1 LRVGLRD
8 GNRSDSVETPLAI
21 EECLALGLRGVRGI
35 VAESKA
41 YSRRTLGLCLERG
54 VGLVTLV
61 PRTCAV
67 RQELEGWGCQQLAL
81 PLLVEKPER
90 TKDEEPRRW
99 HGQSVLRQVEVEY
112 REGRVAQEQ
121 LRFVVVHSSQLA
133 QQQTQT
139 DALAQ
144 AQEAGIV
151 ADHVRQVQ
159 ARWFACEVDAAAA
172 IAEYETGAR
181 AGEAAGPRPGGIIPA
196 IIV

>member
-1 LRVGLRD
+1 
-8 GNRSDSVETPLAI
+8 
-21 EECLALGLRGVRGI
+21 
-35 VAESKA
+35 
-41 YSRRTLGLCLERG
+41 
-54 VGLVTLV
+54 
-61 PRTCAV
+61 
-67 RQELEGWGCQQLAL
+67 
-81 PLLVEKPER
+81 
-90 TKDEEPRRW
+90 
-99 HGQSVLRQVEVEY
+99 VEVEY